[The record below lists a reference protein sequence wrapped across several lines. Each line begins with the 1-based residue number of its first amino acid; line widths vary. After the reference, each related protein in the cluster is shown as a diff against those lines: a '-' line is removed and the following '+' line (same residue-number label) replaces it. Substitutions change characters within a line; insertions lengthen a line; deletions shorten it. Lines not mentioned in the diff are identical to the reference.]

1 MDADFK
7 EIVKKIAK
15 DQYGCEVCRHA
26 VYVKSLE
33 KYLPCNNKYLLTDNA
48 CINNSK
54 FEISYERVKEVY
66 ELSDELLKVRADNIP
81 REKQQHARRRQGG
94 IRRY

>member
-26 VYVKSLE
+26 VYVK
-33 KYLPCNNKYLLTDNA
+33 
-48 CINNSK
+48 
-54 FEISYERVKEVY
+54 
-66 ELSDELLKVRADNIP
+66 
-81 REKQQHARRRQGG
+81 
-94 IRRY
+94 